1 MRSVDHPNIVKL
13 FEVYVDTE
21 HVHLV
26 MENCEGGELFER
38 ITTKGKFTEEDAKD
52 FIKKLLKAIKH
63 LHDKNICHRDIKPE
77 NLLY

>member
-13 FEVYVDTE
+13 YEVYVDVE

-26 MENCEGGELFER
+26 MEHCCGGELFER
-38 ITTKGKFTEEDAKD
+38 ITSKGKFTETDAKSLV
-52 FIKKLLKAIKH
+52 KKLLKAIKH
-63 LHDKNICHRDIKPE
+63 LHDKGICHRDIKPE